1 MKKINIILPAVLIMN
16 FGVAAAAE
24 PFQLLEEN
32 KMLTALKSESDQY
45 KREEL
50 TQKIGEKC
58 PFIDKDSQMAGLL
71 PSSNSL
77 NLSSGMSDQ
86 KKAECTTYLQNFNKS
101 LEQTRGLQVMIGD
114 TNANF
119 TDEQKIDLENKLKT
133 TVNATSGLRSMI
145 EAQCTFSNSNDEVT
159 NIGNGLIS
167 AVEGGSAAVAAFNPV
182 VALIG
187 AGAAATGRLVSALG
201 SWLFGKSQNEMG
213 KEATEAD
220 RYISDLCSF
229 RDLAQKYD
237 RLYSD
242 PFEKALKEKEI
253 KKKATVRLT
262 EEDLNLKGCANQLK
276 SSVDKLQA
284 FSVELA
290 AAADK
295 PKSQRQCLSLL
306 NNYNDSKA
314 SGESFAL
321 QDLSSRYGCSTDEV
335 ERKYAQYCK
344 SLSSIDSMADGD
356 FYTKCESEEFQS
368 SVSAKFITMSDILF
382 RNVQE
387 DTKKIAPYTDELQ
400 RIRSVEESNKVVTE
414 QVDAIDSLLD
424 INPMANLNTAKSM
437 TNLGRNLL
445 GSRFDLFTK
454 NTFKTAAKELKE
466 ASGVL
471 DDLVDQHEK
480 LSKKSFFS
488 WRNKSDRDKAI
499 IQKEICNNASQVKRQ
514 LANSYRSTAGVKDI
528 CDFMKGNGIPA
539 LKAPGFNYDNYSATL
554 SDQDQ
559 NLTNRCSEINVT
571 ATKNF
576 ADIREKMT
584 VVSRLG
590 CDKI

>member
-1 MKKINIILPAVLIMN
+1 MKKINIILPAILIMN
-16 FGVAAAAE
+16 CSLATAAE

-32 KMLTALKSESDQY
+32 KMLTAIKTEPDQF
-45 KREEL
+45 KREEMA
-50 TQKIGEKC
+50 KKVGEKC
-58 PFIDKDSQMAGLL
+58 PFVDKDSQMAGLL

-77 NLSSGMSDQ
+77 NLSAGMSDQ
-86 KKAECTTYLQNFNKS
+86 KKAECATYLQNFNKS
-101 LEQTRGLQVMIGD
+101 LEQTKSLQVMVGD
-114 TNANF
+114 TTAEL
-119 TDEQKIDLENKLKT
+119 TPEQKTDLENKLST

-167 AVEGGSAAVAAFNPV
+167 AVEGGSAAVATFNPV

-187 AGAAATGRLVSALG
+187 AGAAATGRLVSTLG
-201 SWLFGKSQNEMG
+201 GWLFGKSKNEMG

-237 RLYSD
+237 KIYSD
-242 PFEKALKEKEI
+242 PFEKRLKEKEVP
-253 KKKATVRLT
+253 KKKIVLT
-262 EEDLNLKGCANQLK
+262 EDELNLKGCANQLK
-276 SSVDKLQA
+276 SSVDKLQE

-314 SGESFAL
+314 SGDSFAL
-321 QDLSSRYGCSTDEV
+321 ENLSSRYGCSTDEV
-335 ERKYAQYCK
+335 EKKYVYYCK

-356 FYTKCESEEFQS
+356 IYTKCESEEFQS
-368 SVSAKFITMSDILF
+368 SVSAKFVTLSDILF

-400 RIRSVEESNKVVTE
+400 RIRSIEESNKVVVE

-445 GSRFDLFTK
+445 GSRFDTFAK
-454 NTFKTAAKELKE
+454 NNFKTAGKELKE

-471 DDLVDQHEK
+471 DDLVDQHTS
-480 LSKKSFFS
+480 LYKKSFFS
-488 WRNKSDRDKAI
+488 WRNKSDAEKAKV
-499 IQKEICNNASQVKRQ
+499 QKEICSNASQVKRQ

-528 CDFMKGNGIPA
+528 CDFMKGDGVPA
-539 LKAPGFNYDNYSATL
+539 LKAPGYNYDSYSAPL
-554 SDQDQ
+554 SDQDG
-559 NLTNRCSEINVT
+559 NLTNRCKEINMT

-576 ADIREKMT
+576 ADIKAKMT
-584 VVSRLG
+584 LVSSLG